1 MAQSASLF
9 PEAAN
14 APLVVRHSA
23 TFWHTQQPSNA
34 TSTPLPQGKTTTI
47 ADILIAA
54 DLLFATRHLD
64 VTLPARIE
72 AYAAAMKP
80 TVMQGVAIAQQTM
93 KVQPRTAA
101 APYKAFCNTTI
112 ALLALRSGPSH
123 PAPWRGSSVSCLA
136 TPSPRHTPRP
146 SMYHADHAHHKPAL
160 CIGSP
165 SRSIPPPVQCVCS
178 G

>member
-14 APLVVRHSA
+14 ARLVVRHSA
-23 TFWHTQQPSNA
+23 PWQTLSPSNA

-54 DLLFATRHLD
+54 DLLFASRHLD

-72 AYAAAMKP
+72 AYAAGMKP
-80 TVMQGVAIAQQTM
+80 TVMQGVAIVRQTI
-93 KVQPRTAA
+93 KVLRCCYCDYQSYCT
-101 APYKAFCNTTI
+101 NTTL

-123 PAPWRGSSVSCLA
+123 PAPWRASSVSCLA

-146 SMYHADHAHHKPAL
+146 SMYHHKPTL

-165 SRSIPPPVQCVCS
+165 SPSIPPPVQCVCS